1 VYSEGVLEE
10 ATYLLVEWLA
20 TPVVQGSIAFPEIIV
35 PIVVLL
41 RKCLKATNTASG
53 TSSGKD
59 VAFLKVVLERIEES
73 VRWVEQKRKG
83 VSFVPGKLGE
93 VERWEK
99 DLRAKIEESPLG
111 KYLKVQ
117 RKIREKRRK
126 LMEKVCA
133 FFREELVFL
142 DYVRLIAGFQAR
154 EGEDEILEEE

>member
-1 VYSEGVLEE
+1 MYCEGVLEE

-20 TPVVQGSIAFPEIIV
+20 TPVVQGSIAFPEIVV
-35 PIVVLL
+35 PIVVPL
-41 RKCLKATNTASG
+41 RKSLKATKTGSG

-59 VAFLKVVLERIEES
+59 VALIKVILERIEES

-83 VSFVPGKLGE
+83 VSFAPGKLGE

-99 DLRAKIEESPLG
+99 DLRAKTEESPLG

-117 RKIREKRRK
+117 RKTREKRRK

-133 FFREELVFL
+133 FFRGELVFL
-142 DYVRLIAGFQAR
+142 DFVILITAFQAR